1 MTQPL
6 LFLHVQDPELTSQLL
21 QSDAVRRFVICK
33 SQSDECWVEQLLRQ
47 PCDLAFIEI
56 DSAEPAQ
63 YELLQQS
70 NVLAEMDFILVSKG
84 IPDLALDQLM
94 RCGAGYHFRQPLDM
108 GSVLDAVQDFY
119 QQLSTVAVKRKV
131 QSSDLDQFGLLVG
144 SSAAMLRLYKTV
156 RKVAVTEANVFI
168 VGESG
173 AGKELVANTL
183 HLASHRADQPF
194 IAINCGALSSE
205 LIDSELFGH
214 VKGSFT
220 GALRDHQGVFAQ
232 AEQGTLF
239 LDEVT
244 EMPLEQQ
251 VKLLRVLESGEYR
264 PVGSNKVCM
273 ANVRVIAATNRDPL
287 QAVADGIFRE
297 DLYFRLS
304 QFPVKVPALRER
316 EGDIAGLAQHFLA
329 YCNAR
334 EKQQKQ
340 LSDAALSVIKQHSW
354 PGNVRELKH
363 AVERA
368 FIMAD
373 KLIEPEHLLLDL
385 AVPSSVTVA
394 DIPADMPLEELEK
407 AAIFAALERNSGNKT
422 DTAQQLGISV
432 KTLYNKLDKY
442 QQES

>member
-1 MTQPL
+1 MTQPVM
-6 LFLHVQDPELTSQLL
+6 FLHLQDPELTSQLL
-21 QSDAVRRFVICK
+21 QSETVRRFVICK
-33 SQSDECWVEQLLRQ
+33 SQPDECWVEQLLRQ

-56 DSAEPAQ
+56 DSTEPAQ
-63 YELLQQS
+63 YDLLQQS
-70 NVLAEMDFILVSKG
+70 NLLAGIDFILVSKG
-84 IPDLALDQLM
+84 LPDLATDQLM
-94 RCGAGYHFRQPLDM
+94 RSGAGYHFRHPLDM
-108 GSVLDAVQDFY
+108 ASVLDAVQDFY
-119 QQLSTVAVKRKV
+119 QQLSSVAVKRRV

-183 HLASHRADQPF
+183 HLASHRADKPF
-194 IAINCGALSSE
+194 VAINCGALSSE

-304 QFPVKVPALRER
+304 QFPVKVPPLRER

-329 YCNAR
+329 YCNVR
-334 EKQQKQ
+334 EQQQKQ
-340 LSDAALSVIKQHSW
+340 WSEAALAVIKQHAW

-368 FIMAD
+368 FILAD
-373 KLIEPEHLLLDL
+373 KQIEPEHLLIEEPV
-385 AVPSSVTVA
+385 ATVPVA
-394 DIPADMPLEELEK
+394 DIPSDMPLDELEK

-432 KTLYNKLDKY
+432 KTLYNKLEKY

>member
-6 LFLHVQDPELTSQLL
+6 LFLHVQDPQLNAQLL
-21 QSDAVRRFVICK
+21 QSDVVRRFVICK
-33 SQSDECWVEQLLRQ
+33 SQSDECWAEQLLNQ

-56 DSAEPAQ
+56 DSLEPAQ

-70 NVLAEMDFILVSKG
+70 KLLADIDFIFVSKG
-84 IPDLALDQLM
+84 VPDLALDQLM
-94 RCGAGYHFRQPLDM
+94 RSGAGYHFRQPLEM
-108 GSVLDAVQDFY
+108 ASVLDAMQDFY
-119 QQLSTVAVKRKV
+119 QQLSSVAVKRKV

-144 SSAAMLRLYKTV
+144 SSNAMLRLYKTI
-156 RKVAVTEANVFI
+156 RKVAVTQANVFI
-168 VGESG
+168 IGESG

-183 HLASHRADQPF
+183 HLASHRADKPF

-264 PVGSNKVCM
+264 PVGSNKVCI

-287 QAVADGIFRE
+287 QAVTDGIFRE

-304 QFPVKVPALRER
+304 QFPVKVPPLRER
-316 EGDIAGLAQHFLA
+316 EGDVTGLAQHFLA

-340 LSDAALSVIKQHSW
+340 MSDTALSVIKQHTW

-368 FIMAD
+368 FILAD
-373 KLIEPEHLLLDL
+373 KLIEPEHLLLEVVAP
-385 AVPSSVTVA
+385 AVVVT

-407 AAIFAALERNSGNKT
+407 AAIFAALERNCGNKT

-432 KTLYNKLDKY
+432 KTLYNKLEKY

>member
-6 LFLHVQDPELTSQLL
+6 LFLHVQDPELIAQLL
-21 QSDAVRRFVICK
+21 QSDIVRRFVICK
-33 SQSDECWVEQLLRQ
+33 SQPDECWAEQLLRQ

-56 DSAEPAQ
+56 DNLEQAQ

-70 NVLAEMDFILVSKG
+70 QVLAGIDFILVSNG
-84 IPDLALDQLM
+84 TPDLALDQLM

-108 GSVLDAVQDFY
+108 NSVLDTIQDSY
-119 QQLSTVAVKRKV
+119 RQLSTVVVKRKV

-144 SSAAMLRLYKTV
+144 SSAAMLGLYKTV

-173 AGKELVANTL
+173 AGKELVAHTL
-183 HLASHRADQPF
+183 HLASHRADKAF

-264 PVGSNKVCM
+264 PVGSNKVYM

-287 QAVADGIFRE
+287 QAVADGVFRE

-316 EGDIAGLAQHFLA
+316 EGDIAGLAYHFLA

-340 LSDAALSVIKQHSW
+340 LSDAALSVIKQHGW

-368 FIMAD
+368 FILAD
-373 KLIEPEHLLLDL
+373 KLIEPEHLLLE
-385 AVPSSVTVA
+385 VA
-394 DIPADMPLEELEK
+394 TPTALITDIPADMPLDELEK

-432 KTLYNKLDKY
+432 KTLYNKLEKY

>member
-21 QSDAVRRFVICK
+21 QSDIVRRFVICK
-33 SQSDECWVEQLLRQ
+33 SQQDQCWVEQLLSQ
-47 PCDLAFIEI
+47 SCDLAIIEM
-56 DSAEPAQ
+56 DNPEPDQ
-63 YELLQQS
+63 YELLQRS
-70 NVLAEMDFILVSKG
+70 NVLSEIDFILISKG

-94 RCGAGYHFRQPLDM
+94 RCGAGYHFRHPLDLS
-108 GSVLDAVQDFY
+108 SVLDAVQDSY
-119 QQLSTVAVKRKV
+119 LQLSTVAVKRKV
-131 QSSDLDQFGLLVG
+131 QTSDLDQFGLLVG

-156 RKVAVTEANVFI
+156 RKVAVTQANVFI
-168 VGESG
+168 IGESG
-173 AGKELVANTL
+173 AGKELVANTV
-183 HLASHRADQPF
+183 HLASHRADKPF
-194 IAINCGALSSE
+194 IAINCGALSAE
-205 LIDSELFGH
+205 LVDSELFGH
-214 VKGSFT
+214 VKGAFT

-264 PVGSNKVCM
+264 PVGSNKVYM
-273 ANVRVIAATNRDPL
+273 ANVRIIAATNRDPL
-287 QAVADGIFRE
+287 QAVADGVLRE

-368 FIMAD
+368 FILAD
-373 KLIEPEHLLLDL
+373 KLIEPDHLLLEVATST
-385 AVPSSVTVA
+385 AVVA
-394 DIPADMPLEELEK
+394 DIPMDMPLEELEK

-432 KTLYNKLDKY
+432 KTLYNKLEKY

>member
-6 LFLHVQDPELTSQLL
+6 LFLHVQDPELNSALL
-21 QSDAVRRFVICK
+21 QSDIVRRFVICK

-47 PCDLAFIEI
+47 RCDLAFIEI
-56 DSAEPAQ
+56 DNTEPAQ

-70 NVLAEMDFILVSKG
+70 NMLAEIDFILVSKG

-183 HLASHRADQPF
+183 HLASHRAEQPF

-287 QAVADGIFRE
+287 QAVADGVFRE

-316 EGDIAGLAQHFLA
+316 EGDIAGLAYHFLA

-368 FIMAD
+368 FILAD
-373 KLIEPEHLLLDL
+373 KLIEPEHLLLEVATST
-385 AVPSSVTVA
+385 AVAS
-394 DIPADMPLEELEK
+394 DIPADMPLDELEK

-432 KTLYNKLDKY
+432 KTLYNKLEKY